1 MRETHQPPTTS
12 PAGHPHD
19 HTHPRL
25 RKRLGGGYIPTGH
38 PHSRAHPRHS
48 RAHPRHSRAHPRY
61 SRVHLRHSR
70 AHPRHSRVGGNP
82 PRFVQTPGASA
93 PSRRLQNSTQSN
105 RIRQN
110 PTETRVRAFLYSRA
124 RAREAPHPP
133 PSFPRRRESLLPTWI
148 APKPQQIQRVA
159 WIRRPI
165 AAMPIHQTEPMGL
178 PQCGNPSAYPEWA
191 PPAKSIRD
199 VLEHRPASPAGGSPL
214 VSAV

>member
-1 MRETHQPPTTS
+1 MRETYQTPTTS
-12 PAGHPHD
+12 S
-19 HTHPRL
+19 
-25 RKRLGGGYIPTGH
+25 TGH
-38 PHSRAHPRHS
+38 PHSHTHPRHS
-48 RAHPRHSRAHPRY
+48 RTLPRHSRT
-61 SRVHLRHSR
+61 HL
-70 AHPRHSRVGGNP
+70 RHSRVGGNP
-82 PRFVQTPGASA
+82 PHCVQTPGASA

-165 AAMPIHQTEPMGL
+165 PAMPIHQTEPMGL
-178 PQCGNPSAYPEWA
+178 PQRRNPSAYPEWA